1 MFGKVGFN
9 KETSEKIDETKKD
22 IKEEIQKLMDSG
34 QAVSIGILVASCL
47 TVGYILGSIT
57 TGAMY
62 RTMEIIRR

>member
-1 MFGKVGFN
+1 MLGKIGIN

-22 IKEEIQKLMDSG
+22 IKEEIHNLMESG
-34 QAVSIGILVASCL
+34 QAVSIGILVAGCL

-62 RTMEIIRR
+62 RTMVNMK